1 MTIRYLLC
9 VGLTLVTGVCGAESL
24 EIDAAASHDTLTR
37 GRADWRSETLRLTRR
52 GENHQAVYVGA
63 GETER
68 FGLRDQQFLA
78 GGTLAVG
85 KDSHF
90 SAELGAS
97 GTHRILAKDYV
108 DLNWHQSLGQG
119 WGAEVGGR
127 RSAYAIGNAAL
138 VRLGVERY
146 VGQERFAYTLFNGGP
161 QGKSSA
167 SSHRLQWSHFY
178 GDQDFVGVAVFRGKE
193 VENVGESVLS
203 TWQVSGVALN
213 GRHDL
218 SPRWSVIWDAVSVRQ
233 GDLYRRTGAQ
243 LGLRYR
249 F

>member
-1 MTIRYLLC
+1 MTMRYFLC
-9 VGLTLVTGVCGAESL
+9 VGLSLLAGACGAESL
-24 EIDAAASHDTLTR
+24 EIDAAASHDTLTN

-52 GENHQAVYVGA
+52 GENHQAVYAGA

-68 FGLRDQQFLA
+68 FGRRDQQFLA

-85 KDSHF
+85 QDGHF

-97 GTHRILAKDYV
+97 PTHHILAKDYA

-119 WGAEVGGR
+119 WGAEIGGR
-127 RSAYAIGNAAL
+127 RSSYAIGNAAL

-161 QGKSSA
+161 QGKASA
-167 SSHRLQWSHFY
+167 SSHRFQWSHFY
-178 GDQDFVGVAVFRGKE
+178 GDHDFVGLAYFQGKE
-193 VENVGESVLS
+193 TENVGQSILS
-203 TWQVSGVALN
+203 TWAVSGVALN

-218 SPRWSVIWDAVSVRQ
+218 TARWSVIWEAVSIRQ